1 MTHLTRQLQIDDVSV
16 EEFEILMGRTL
27 VKDVGVTPTIWNGRR
42 WMTTRREMLSE
53 HI

>member
-27 VKDVGVTPTIWNGRR
+27 VKDVGVTPTIQNGRR
-42 WMTTRREMLSE
+42 MTTRKEMLSE
-53 HI
+53 RII